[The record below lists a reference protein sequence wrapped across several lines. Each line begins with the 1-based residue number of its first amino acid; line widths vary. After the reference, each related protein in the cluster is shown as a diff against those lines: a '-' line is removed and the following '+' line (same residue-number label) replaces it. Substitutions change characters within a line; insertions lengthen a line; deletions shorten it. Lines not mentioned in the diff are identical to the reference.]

1 MKFRGKAE
9 PRARAGLWDPARRAY
24 IGRMRQFVL
33 AGFIALAPL
42 SATAQPDTDPSEGAG
57 SDEIGEGF
65 SLMEE
70 GAQMMMRGLLREMDP
85 AMEDVAGMARR
96 IGPALDMLAS
106 EMGPA
111 LIDLMGKLD
120 AARHYTAPE
129 VLPNGDIIIRRRED
143 APPYDPDSPMYEPG
157 DEIEL

>member
-1 MKFRGKAE
+1 MKYRGKVE
-9 PRARAGLWDPARRAY
+9 PRALAGLWNPARRAY
-24 IGRMRQFVL
+24 IRCMKQIVL
-33 AGFIALAPL
+33 AGLIALAPL
-42 SATAQPDTDPSEGAG
+42 TAAAQSDTDPSERAG
-57 SDEIGEGF
+57 PDEIGEGF

-85 AMEDVAGMARR
+85 AMEDVADMARK

-157 DEIEL
+157 NEIEL